1 MFRLPRTLRLAA
13 YLSNSVLVAGC
24 AEPMID
30 AGPPSSAEAVTAG
43 PDGWT
48 VVTQPGWMHVAFP
61 QPPKSFNR
69 WDHTHQGQYTYRE
82 LVDQSAD
89 GFQELRMVEYRGA
102 KDIAEARAGL
112 HQKMAMPPPG
122 VHLEKMEPVS
132 IGGAEGETMTAHV
145 DAKSATNGAPF
156 PLVERIEVVWQG
168 GRAFWMDCAVPVEKA
183 ANCERFLSSFTLE
196 SATP

>member
-1 MFRLPRTLRLAA
+1 MFGPSCTLRLASYISA
-13 YLSNSVLVAGC
+13 SVLLAGC

-30 AGPPSSAEAVTAG
+30 AGPPSSPEAVATGA
-43 PDGWT
+43 DGST
-48 VVTQPGWMHVAFP
+48 VVTQAGWMHVAFP

-82 LVDQSAD
+82 LVEQSAD
-89 GFQELRMVEYRGA
+89 GFQELRMVEYRSA
-102 KDIAEARAGL
+102 KDIAEAKQGL
-112 HQKMAMPPPG
+112 HQKMAVPPPG
-122 VHLEKMEPVS
+122 VHLEKMAPLS
-132 IGGAEGETMTAHV
+132 IAGAEGETMTAHV
-145 DAKSATNGAPF
+145 DAKSSTNGAPF

-196 SATP
+196 SGTP